1 MKNAMMRREADVDG
15 YERHRVSIH
24 GFTIETLISVKAAV
38 S

>member
-1 MKNAMMRREADVDG
+1 MMRREAEIDG
-15 YERHRVSIH
+15 QGRHRVSLH